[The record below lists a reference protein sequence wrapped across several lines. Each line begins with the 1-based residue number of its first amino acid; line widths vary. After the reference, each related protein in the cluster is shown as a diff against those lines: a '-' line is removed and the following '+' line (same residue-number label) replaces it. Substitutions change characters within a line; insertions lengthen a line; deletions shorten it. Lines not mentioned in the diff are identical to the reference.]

1 MSTLNVS
8 NITDGTD
15 TVGTSYVLNGS
26 AKAWVNLNGTGT
38 LTVNESFN
46 ITSVTDVG
54 TGTYNLNL
62 SNSMSSGNYSTSGGA
77 SNTSSNNW
85 FMNNASSFHSSNIA
99 RFYSAYTAAAVDSSI
114 FTANIHG
121 DLA

>member
-1 MSTLNVS
+1 MSTLSVS
-8 NITDGTD
+8 NITDGVD
-15 TVGTSYVLNGS
+15 TVETGDVGNGS
-26 AKAWVNLNGTGT
+26 AKAWVNFNGTGT

-77 SNTSSNNW
+77 SNTSANNW
-85 FMNNASSFHSSNIA
+85 FMNNASAFHSSTIA
-99 RFYSAYTAAAVDSSI
+99 RFDSAYTASAVDSAI
-114 FTANIHG
+114 LTEHMQVN
-121 DLA
+121 LA

>member
-26 AKAWVNLNGTGT
+26 AKALANLLTDASLQGSAT
-38 LTVNESFN
+38 LN
-46 ITSVTDVG
+46 ISSTTDVA
-54 TGTYNLNL
+54 TGNFQANTTNAFA
-62 SNSMSSGNYSTSGGA
+62 A
-77 SNTSSNNW
+77 SNDLLGFMSPRSTDDVCGPCAVISASQVAVRIIDISSATNEDKN
-85 FMNNASSFHSSNIA
+85 
-99 RFYSAYTAAAVDSSI
+99 VSI
-114 FTANIHG
+114 VMHG